1 MLLILLQDLNFLANT
16 KYHSQT
22 WFKIYRDD
30 KGKYEY
36 AGNNCGLI
44 NPFHSSTF
52 IVIVIIIIITIL
64 IITIAMKDISWI
76 SLQVRTSLI
85 WLCESVTRPEY
96 QNSCT
101 YKLTERGNV
110 KNVFGKKKLYKMY
123 SNYKGSLILY
133 PRTYTCK
140 KSAKFT
146 ALLTQQAC
154 TEKIILRPFPKDAKE
169 MCALKY

>member
-1 MLLILLQDLNFLANT
+1 MLVVQTYSAENQ
-16 KYHSQT
+16 YHSQT

-110 KNVFGKKKLYKMY
+110 KMYLAKK
-123 SNYKGSLILY
+123 N
-133 PRTYTCK
+133 CK
-140 KSAKFT
+140 KCIEIIKDHLFYTLEHIRAKS
-146 ALLTQQAC
+146 
-154 TEKIILRPFPKDAKE
+154 LRNSQHCWLSRLAQRKSYWDHSQK
-169 MCALKY
+169 MQKKCVH